1 MKISVVVPVFNVE
14 PSLLAECFK
23 SLKLQS
29 LSNED
34 YEVILIDDASS
45 DENTLD
51 AIKPDRLPSNFRVVT
66 HEENLGLNEARR
78 TGTKSANGDYVIF
91 VDGDDMLSR
100 DGLELFRME
109 AHKSKADI
117 VTSWFQRWHLSTR
130 TLSDLLIL
138 RRPFASDLSERMAAV
153 FACNHSYT
161 MCGRLFRKELLTDEI
176 FDMRER
182 VYHEDLITLPRA
194 MRNAKKIS
202 SVKKTVYYYTENQA
216 SITSVFSMKHAQDFF
231 YAFSEWQ
238 RLATTIGGDQ
248 DFDEPIREGIE
259 KLASTMIRR
268 CRTAENLTEEEKS
281 RTMDFIESKLNSFG
295 VTRHTATFT
304 IVKSLF
310 KLNELKD
317 HTSETE
323 HSERWQ
329 DIFSEFDRV
338 REAERPKS
346 GEPKKAISNLA
357 LRLKDKIVLIGQVD
371 YQVKNA
377 ALAARE
383 LRKRGHACV
392 VLDNSE
398 FVAGGKRKFLA
409 KDRAVFWRT
418 EHIKIPKG
426 PYQRD
431 WLATAKAVITYN
443 DFNDDIRDALEY
455 RQLLG
460 MPTICAV
467 EGINDFERIDFRQS
481 EDDPYRFLPY
491 RRCDTVF
498 LAGKND
504 QRFFEDRDT
513 RVVGMPIVEELR
525 KKKPAFPNKPVAA
538 LNLNF
543 TYGVLED
550 KRDEFLQ
557 EALAGIARAGFDYK
571 ITQHPMDKGALDNL
585 NVTSSTQY
593 QLIDETSVFVSRFAT
608 GILEALASGKP
619 AIYFNPHSE
628 RVDKFTKPLGAFE
641 VATNAKELEQALG
654 RVKKDIA
661 DGVDFRKRSKKFLAE
676 HTNFKLRGKTV
687 SQQFADAVVD
697 VMEHAE
703 DAPLRMHEIFYE
715 RLEKDAPFER
725 EAPFQVY
732 GDFQRRHKAQ
742 LNDEEMLARYFDDQC
757 DIMIDVGANF
767 GNSCDVYLGKG
778 WTVHAFEPDPYNR
791 SKLLEVWPNDKKLI
805 VNEEAVDDKGGQE
818 LSFFASDES
827 TGISGLSAFTE
838 GHKEVCKV
846 QTTTLRDYYKS
857 AGLSHVDFLKI
868 DVEGFDKFVLDG
880 FPWEADRPEVVLAE
894 FEDNKTVPLGYTIHD
909 LAKVMESNG
918 YTVYVSEWHPIIR
931 YGIAH
936 DWRRFLKYDQS
947 LNLKETWGNLIGFK
961 TDPGMDV
968 LRDLVRDTMKFSVAL
983 DLVKKP
989 PAKGAATTGKVAA
1002 QTKVT
1007 APQAAAPV
1015 PIAASIRVEKPWYAD
1030 FGNRLREAS
1039 PKVFGVAQIA
1049 RRLVAGL
1056 WRRKFLML
1064 PLAAIV
1070 AGLLILSNA
1079 GPLSFVQSPI
1089 VLLAGVLAAVS
1100 GIGYLGYISYIN
1112 FRTVTAQLHRLTID
1126 FEDAK
1131 SIAKRTHKVQQEI
1144 FSMELTV
1151 KNIEGELTRTKAELA
1166 RTRNG
1171 VDSLTILNGKLE
1183 QQVQDLAT
1191 SHESETAALKAQ
1203 FVTSLAGLGDRFTE
1217 TETKITE
1224 SETKTLALTEVTKNL
1239 SSAVEDAKQV
1249 QTGFDE
1255 KANAFDQRFD
1265 SMSSSIKGLTG
1276 RALEL
1281 ERQSRQSETRAN
1293 AIDRQIGEAK
1303 YPDASGSLA
1312 FFGHHKCG
1320 SRFFREEVFKRI
1332 AETRNAEIIRYK
1344 VENPPYHYSQL
1355 DELDLG
1361 NIDLSVL
1368 DDGEQ
1373 KVVLF
1378 ANGSPRSIAAMDV
1391 YKKDWRGIR
1400 VIRDPRQVLVSGYF
1414 HHKGDHPAAPNWV
1427 WDQLVEDKPILQS
1440 LSEED
1445 GILHELE
1452 SISKQVIEEHILAD
1466 FSDERVLTIK
1476 LEEFS
1481 EAPKEHL
1488 AKIADFLRL
1497 ADLQGMN
1504 LERTFAYKE
1513 SRPWQNVFTSKIRKA
1528 FKDKYGE
1535 ALIELGYE
1543 KDLFW

>member
-1 MKISVVVPVFNVE
+1 MKISLVVPVFNVE

-34 YEVILIDDASS
+34 YEVIIIDDASS

-130 TLSDLLIL
+130 TLSDLVIL

-153 FACNHSYT
+153 FACKHSYT

-295 VTRHTATFT
+295 VTRHTATVT

-329 DIFSEFDRV
+329 DIFSELDRV
-338 REAERPKS
+338 REAERLKPS
-346 GEPKKAISNLA
+346 EPKKAISNLA

-426 PYQRD
+426 PYHRD

-513 RVVGMPIVEELR
+513 RVVGMPIVEELG
-525 KKKPAFPNKPVAA
+525 KKKPVFPNKPVAA

-661 DGVDFRKRSKKFLAE
+661 DGVDFRKRSKKFLTE

-818 LSFFASDES
+818 LSFYASDES

-918 YTVYVSEWHPIIR
+918 YTVYVSEWHPIVR

-936 DWRRFLKYDQS
+936 DWRRFLKYDPS
-947 LNLKETWGNLIGFK
+947 LNLKDTWGNLIGFK

-1015 PIAASIRVEKPWYAD
+1015 PIAASIRVDKPWYAD

-1070 AGLLILSNA
+1070 AGLLILANA
-1079 GPLSFVQSPI
+1079 GPLAFVQSPI

-1131 SIAKRTHKVQQEI
+1131 SSAKRTHKVQQEI
-1144 FSMELTV
+1144 FSMEV
-1151 KNIEGELTRTKAELA
+1151 SAKAVRDELTQTKAELA
-1166 RTRNG
+1166 RVRDGLDDLIVSNGLLQQTVSNLMERNE
-1171 VDSLTILNGKLE
+1171 LKLG
-1183 QQVQDLAT
+1183 DLDR
-1191 SHESETAALKAQ
+1191 
-1203 FVTSLAGLGDRFTE
+1203 SLAIVKGEIENNQASAQASTRASTE
-1217 TETKITE
+1217 
-1224 SETKTLALTEVTKNL
+1224 ALTELTDRL
-1239 SSAVEDAKQV
+1239 RSDLEGRIDSFSSNIEEITDLASVLDRQS
-1249 QTGFDE
+1249 Q
-1255 KANAFDQRFD
+1255 
-1265 SMSSSIKGLTG
+1265 SSIS
-1276 RALEL
+1276 RVNAL
-1281 ERQSRQSETRAN
+1281 
-1293 AIDRQIGEAK
+1293 DRQFSEIK
-1303 YPDASGSLA
+1303 YPDAAKCLV

-1320 SRFFREEVFKRI
+1320 SRFFREEVFRRI
-1332 AETRNAEIIRYK
+1332 ADTQNADIIRYK
-1344 VENPPYHYSQL
+1344 ITKPPYHYSQL

-1361 NIDLSVL
+1361 NIDYSRLETE
-1368 DDGEQ
+1368 GQ
-1373 KVVLF
+1373 KIVMF
-1378 ANGSPRSIAAMDV
+1378 ANGSPRSMAALDLRE
-1391 YKKDWRGIR
+1391 KDWRGLR

-1414 HHKGDHPAAPNWV
+1414 HHKGDHPAAPSWV

-1445 GILHELE
+1445 GILHELD

-1476 LEEFS
+1476 LEDFAKNPAEKLREISEFLKVS
-1481 EAPKEHL
+1481 GLHGL
-1488 AKIADFLRL
+1488 
-1497 ADLQGMN
+1497 N